1 MQMIQSDLQSIVDF
15 YSTIISKERVGS
27 RFEAHD
33 VKKIWKLG
41 DMIISTI
48 KPLDLTSL
56 LPKLDQIHKIKSI
69 RYRDMLYRAAITFR
83 RYWQEETQY
92 KEVVN
97 YLNIWRK
104 LRAFYPVCEEIL
116 KGDAKYTINDVDNLI
131 KQCKDK
137 TAEEIIEL
145 TKRLRKKDDKI
156 LEELRIDLYEFR
168 ESLINVSDELLKIIE
183 EDSKTENELRKI
195 YSPEQLRAFRL
206 LLSALQKEEVYL
218 KHNQGI
224 KKTVKKVLSQTDLE
238 IGNQLNEIFNSINR
252 FINNEKARIL
262 VRKEI
267 PVTFIGNLSTYL
279 RAVESDAN
287 KEQYKKNKEI
297 LNKFIGKMSS

>member
-1 MQMIQSDLQSIVDF
+1 MSNSDIQSIVDF
-15 YSTIISKERVGS
+15 YSTIISEERVGS

-48 KPLDLTSL
+48 KPLNLTRL
-56 LPKLDQIHKIKSI
+56 LPNLHQIHKIKNI
-69 RYRDMLYRAAITFR
+69 RYVDMLYRAAITFR
-83 RYWQEETQY
+83 RYWQEEVQY

-116 KGDAKYTINDVDNLI
+116 KGDAKYTRNDVDNLI

-137 TAEEIIEL
+137 TAEEIIEI
-145 TKRLRKKDDKI
+145 TKRLRKIDDKI
-156 LEELRIDLYEFR
+156 LEELGIDLYEFI
-168 ESLINVSDELLKIIE
+168 ETFTNVSDELLKIIE
-183 EDSKTENELRKI
+183 EDAKTEDELRKT
-195 YSPEQLRAFRL
+195 YAPEQLRAFRL
-206 LLSALQKEEVYL
+206 LLSAMQKEEVYL
-218 KHNQGI
+218 KHNQEI
-224 KKTVKKVLSQTDLE
+224 KKAVKKVLPQTDLG
-238 IGNQLNEIFNSINR
+238 IGNQINEIFNSINK

-279 RAVESDAN
+279 RAVESDKN